1 MTRISTCLI
10 CKPASA
16 RSGFTLI
23 EILVVMFI
31 VGIMMG
37 IAVVR
42 LPSLSSN
49 AELIEEAERLMALL
63 NMAADEAV
71 ISGTELGFD
80 IKKNEYKF
88 YAMANDTGKWQ
99 VLDYAPFL
107 PRQVAEGVNISL
119 KLEGRS
125 SKQVKDTKAPTVML
139 LSSGE
144 TTPVEINLTQRSRT
158 DLEKVISSDGVS
170 GFKLDDLDE
179 FRARSANND

>member
-10 CKPASA
+10 CKPAA
-16 RSGFTLI
+16 HTRGFTLI
-23 EILVVMFI
+23 EILVVMLM

-49 AELIEEAERLMALL
+49 AELIEEAERLMALM

-80 IKKNEYKF
+80 VKKNEYKF
-88 YAMANDTGKWQ
+88 FAMADDTGKWS
-99 VLDYAPFL
+99 VLDYTPFL
-107 PRQVAEGVNISL
+107 PRQLAEGVKVSL
-119 KLEGRS
+119 KVEGRS
-125 SKQVKDTKAPTVML
+125 AKQVKDSTVPTVMF

-144 TTPVEINLTQRSRT
+144 TTPVEINLTQSSRT
-158 DLEKVISSDGVS
+158 DLEKVISTDGIS
-170 GFKLDDLDE
+170 GFKLEDLEE
-179 FRARSANND
+179 FRARSVKND